1 MALANFDDL
10 LKAVSKDP
18 AMMVYLDT
26 ETNRKGKPNENYAR
40 ELMELFTTGIGHYT
54 EDDVRESARSF
65 TGWTL
70 QGGKQLRYTT
80 ASQLVPRLH
89 DAGLKTFMGKTGTF
103 SGDDIVEML
112 VPLRATAVRLSTRLF
127 SFFAYPNP
135 DQEIVNHL
143 ADTFQ
148 KAHYNVGAVVRQIFT
163 MDAFYSDQAYR
174 ALVKSPAELV
184 AQTLKATG
192 ANARGYTAAA
202 AAMAPMGQVLF
213 YPPNVAGW
221 PGGSSWINSST
232 LLNRINFANA
242 AAQRPRA
249 GTGPAGRWQRRA
261 EHGHPIPGRRLS
273 RCASDVAPGP
283 GRAGTQ
289 RPARV
294 AFEFEGSESQLGR
307 RPARHRAG
315 SRLPKPEPLAF
326 RFDVDLGNGQRSG
339 WDRRWLAGPLLELSR
354 SGGRDAEPRA
364 RGRQCWLAGSA
375 GIAIEDSRDRAPIA
389 ANLPAAAGERAR
401 DPGGRGKPTDEVLRR
416 VQRRWAGAV
425 WRPVRHH
432 VAGGAASIARAAGHR
447 CDLPGQG
454 DLSGQQ
460 PDRQL
465 AETGRGDDRLRPR
478 CPGGARH
485 AGWIRQP
492 LAGEAGPRQAVARS
506 RPGTVGVHAGH
517 AGPRSRRPSAGHD
530 LVRVRPAGQ
539 GERQRR
545 HRPRDRGTDVPA
557 GGAGEGRALRAAAK
571 PDRPGQRQPEV
582 RHRLPVGLR
591 VGAAGVSQGAGFGPF
606 GRQLRDPAAAEGLA
620 TN

>member
-1 MALANFDDL
+1 MDDAAVATSPAPPRRPIWQRPVSRRAVLATGATGAAAAALAVLWKGNDLSQILDHVRDLTHGYQGALSSERVRVAHLLRRSGFGATKAELDHFAAMGQTAATEAILNYSKTSNAALESQLPTIDLGGTPQPTAAAIQAWWLQRMAQSARPLEEKMTLFWHGLLTSGLDKAGPAQLFTQNQLFRGMALGNFDDL

-40 ELMELFTTGIGHYT
+40 ELMELFTTGIGHYS

-70 QGGKQLRYTT
+70 QGGKQLRYAS

-89 DAGLKTFMGKTGTF
+89 DAGVKTFMGKTGTF
-103 SGDDIVEML
+103 TGDDIVEML

-242 AAQRPRA
+242 AAQRSQA
-249 GTGPAGRWQRRA
+249 SMTAQTLA
-261 EHGHPIPGRRLS
+261 QLS
-273 RCASDVAPGP
+273 DTLVDANVSPTTRDGLE
-283 GRAGTQ
+283 
-289 RPARV
+289 
-294 AFEFEGSESQLGR
+294 AF
-307 RPARHRAG
+307 
-315 SRLPKPEPLAF
+315 
-326 RFDVDLGNGQRSG
+326 
-339 WDRRWLAGPLLELSR
+339 
-354 SGGRDAEPRA
+354 
-364 RGRQCWLAGSA
+364 
-375 GIAIEDSRDRAPIA
+375 
-389 ANLPAAAGERAR
+389 AAAHSA
-401 DPGGRGKPTDEVLRR
+401 D
-416 VQRRWAGAV
+416 QAGLLFMV
-425 WRPVRHH
+425 
-432 VAGGAASIARAAGHR
+432 
-447 CDLPGQG
+447 
-454 DLSGQQ
+454 
-460 PDRQL
+460 
-465 AETGRGDDRLRPR
+465 
-478 CPGGARH
+478 
-485 AGWIRQP
+485 
-492 LAGEAGPRQAVARS
+492 
-506 RPGTVGVHAGH
+506 
-517 AGPRSRRPSAGHD
+517 
-530 LVRVRPAGQ
+530 
-539 GERQRR
+539 
-545 HRPRDRGTDVPA
+545 
-557 GGAGEGRALRAAAK
+557 
-571 PDRPGQRQPEV
+571 
-582 RHRLPVGLR
+582 
-591 VGAAGVSQGAGFGPF
+591 
-606 GRQLRDPAAAEGLA
+606 LA
-620 TN
+620 TPEFQLN

>member
-1 MALANFDDL
+1 MDDAPVTTSPAPPRRPIWQRPVSRRAVLATGATGAAAAALAVLWKGNDLSQILDHVRDLTHGYQGALSSERVRVAHLLRRSGFGATKAELDHFAAMGQTAATEAILNYSKTSNAALESQLPTIDLGGTPQPTAAAIQAWWLQRMAQSARPLEEKMTLFWHGLLTSGLDKAGPAQLFTQNQLFRGMALGNFDDL

-70 QGGKQLRYTT
+70 QGGKQLRYAS

-89 DAGLKTFMGKTGTF
+89 DAGVKTFMGKTGTF
-103 SGDDIVEML
+103 TGDDIVEML

-242 AAQRPRA
+242 AAQWSQA
-249 GTGPAGRWQRRA
+249 SMTAQTLA
-261 EHGHPIPGRRLS
+261 QLS
-273 RCASDVAPGP
+273 DTLVDANVSPTTRDGLE
-283 GRAGTQ
+283 
-289 RPARV
+289 
-294 AFEFEGSESQLGR
+294 AF
-307 RPARHRAG
+307 
-315 SRLPKPEPLAF
+315 
-326 RFDVDLGNGQRSG
+326 
-339 WDRRWLAGPLLELSR
+339 
-354 SGGRDAEPRA
+354 
-364 RGRQCWLAGSA
+364 
-375 GIAIEDSRDRAPIA
+375 
-389 ANLPAAAGERAR
+389 AAAHSA
-401 DPGGRGKPTDEVLRR
+401 D
-416 VQRRWAGAV
+416 QAGLLFMV
-425 WRPVRHH
+425 
-432 VAGGAASIARAAGHR
+432 
-447 CDLPGQG
+447 
-454 DLSGQQ
+454 
-460 PDRQL
+460 
-465 AETGRGDDRLRPR
+465 
-478 CPGGARH
+478 
-485 AGWIRQP
+485 
-492 LAGEAGPRQAVARS
+492 
-506 RPGTVGVHAGH
+506 
-517 AGPRSRRPSAGHD
+517 
-530 LVRVRPAGQ
+530 
-539 GERQRR
+539 
-545 HRPRDRGTDVPA
+545 
-557 GGAGEGRALRAAAK
+557 
-571 PDRPGQRQPEV
+571 
-582 RHRLPVGLR
+582 
-591 VGAAGVSQGAGFGPF
+591 
-606 GRQLRDPAAAEGLA
+606 LA
-620 TN
+620 TPEFQLN

>member
-1 MALANFDDL
+1 MDDAAVATSPAPPRRPIWQRPVSRRAVLATGATGAAAAALAVLWKGNDLSQILDHVRDLTHGYQGALSSERVRVAHLLRRSGFGATKAELDHFAAMGQTAATEAILNYSKTSNAALESQLPTIDLGGTPQPTAAAIQAWWLQRMAQSARPLEEKMTLFWHGLLTSGLDKAGPAQLFTQNQLFRGMALGNFDDL

-70 QGGKQLRYTT
+70 QGGKQLRYAS

-89 DAGLKTFMGKTGTF
+89 DAGVKTFMGKTGTF
-103 SGDDIVEML
+103 TGDDIVEML

-148 KAHYNVGAVVRQIFT
+148 KAHYNVGAVVREIFT

-242 AAQRPRA
+242 AAQRSQA
-249 GTGPAGRWQRRA
+249 SMTAQTLA
-261 EHGHPIPGRRLS
+261 QLS
-273 RCASDVAPGP
+273 DTLVDANVSPTTRDGL
-283 GRAGTQ
+283 
-289 RPARV
+289 
-294 AFEFEGSESQLGR
+294 EG
-307 RPARHRAG
+307 
-315 SRLPKPEPLAF
+315 F
-326 RFDVDLGNGQRSG
+326 
-339 WDRRWLAGPLLELSR
+339 
-354 SGGRDAEPRA
+354 
-364 RGRQCWLAGSA
+364 
-375 GIAIEDSRDRAPIA
+375 
-389 ANLPAAAGERAR
+389 AAAHSA
-401 DPGGRGKPTDEVLRR
+401 D
-416 VQRRWAGAV
+416 QAGLLFMV
-425 WRPVRHH
+425 
-432 VAGGAASIARAAGHR
+432 
-447 CDLPGQG
+447 
-454 DLSGQQ
+454 
-460 PDRQL
+460 
-465 AETGRGDDRLRPR
+465 
-478 CPGGARH
+478 
-485 AGWIRQP
+485 
-492 LAGEAGPRQAVARS
+492 
-506 RPGTVGVHAGH
+506 
-517 AGPRSRRPSAGHD
+517 
-530 LVRVRPAGQ
+530 
-539 GERQRR
+539 
-545 HRPRDRGTDVPA
+545 
-557 GGAGEGRALRAAAK
+557 
-571 PDRPGQRQPEV
+571 
-582 RHRLPVGLR
+582 
-591 VGAAGVSQGAGFGPF
+591 
-606 GRQLRDPAAAEGLA
+606 LA
-620 TN
+620 TPEFQLN